1 MYSYYIEEMVKALA
15 QTPDIITL
23 ADDDKFKIDEEL
35 ARKVLE
41 AYWSNYAVSVF
52 EFRQVVEA
60 AERNAIPVTPV
71 DVREIL
77 HNVEEGVV
85 SVDHDALDEG
95 VTDFG
100 ARFDWCD
107 PETPIDYAAYT
118 LKTCDWLIVLDR
130 DGKDP
135 EHELPGWTKLQNG
148 KVVRVVDC
156 QETLAQAI
164 LTTKAHDDAERDI
177 YSDQKRSYVIH
188 AVEYFIPKEED
199 ALEKLE
205 KLEHS
210 DADVFHSEY
219 DFYRGFGTK
228 PETTEAE

>member
-15 QTPDIITL
+15 QTPDIVTL
-23 ADDDKFKIDEEL
+23 ADGDNFQINEEL

-41 AYWSNYAVSVF
+41 AYWADYAVSVF

-60 AERNAIPVTPV
+60 ATRNAVPVTPV

-164 LTTKAHDDAERDI
+164 LTAKAHDDAERDI
-177 YSDQKRSYVIH
+177 YPDQKRSYIIH
-188 AVEYFIPKEED
+188 AVEYFIPKEDD

-205 KLEHS
+205 KLERS

-219 DFYRGFGTK
+219 DFYEGFGLK